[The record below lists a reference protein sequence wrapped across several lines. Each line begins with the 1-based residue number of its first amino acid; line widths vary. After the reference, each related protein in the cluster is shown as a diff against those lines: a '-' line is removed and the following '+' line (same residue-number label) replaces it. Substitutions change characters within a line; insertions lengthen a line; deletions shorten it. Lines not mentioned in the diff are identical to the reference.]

1 MNNLLLKATRLRA
14 QSRLYESSCLA
25 HRIISINEQALIK
38 AIAECET
45 LDGLTI
51 LTDNLE
57 KLLQNPTELLV
68 QFSFLSSKLFAV
80 PLISSES
87 TVTVTNEDTNLH
99 VEDGLIYE
107 FMSLYD
113 SEEVVNGDKKDATDS
128 ILDEL
133 ASANAFPDE
142 ETSQAERVYEPE
154 QYYRPPLPMIETELE
169 LTTGDDEPQDETT
182 DLLMK
187 GFLVSDTKIP
197 PKRKNKSPRNGDK
210 SQTSPGKEKKRG
222 RPPVSPCDKKPKV
235 KKPKAVKKVVN
246 ELSDDCDEKFDK

>member
-1 MNNLLLKATRLRA
+1 
-14 QSRLYESSCLA
+14 LA
-25 HRIISINEQALIK
+25 HKIISINEQALIK

-107 FMSLYD
+107 FMNLYD

-142 ETSQAERVYEPE
+142 ETFQAE
-154 QYYRPPLPMIETELE
+154 QYHRPPLPMIETELE
-169 LTTGDDEPQDETT
+169 LTTEHDEPHDETT

-197 PKRKNKSPRNGDK
+197 PKRKNKSPRNGDE

-235 KKPKAVKKVVN
+235 KKTKAVKKVVN
-246 ELSDDCDEKFDK
+246 ELSDDCDEKFDR